1 MHSGHGHSASVS
13 RLSNYNPQYLDEE
26 DDGSGEALTPTP
38 ARRITGTSNDNATS
52 GISEPNSAT
61 TRKRYSGIGQARR
74 ISSGPGEMGPPER
87 RSARKLSGVGETF

>member
-38 ARRITGTSNDNATS
+38 ARRTICISNDNAIS
-52 GISEPNSAT
+52 GVPEANSAT